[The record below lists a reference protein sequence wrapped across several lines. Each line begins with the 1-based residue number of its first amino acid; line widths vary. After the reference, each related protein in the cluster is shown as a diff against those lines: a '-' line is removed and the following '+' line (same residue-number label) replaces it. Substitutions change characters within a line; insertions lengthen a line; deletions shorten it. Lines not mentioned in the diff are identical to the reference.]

1 VRIGSQRDRSGHER
15 AAWLGSAAVHGAA
28 IVLLVWSHFIEP
40 TRYDFETVAVN
51 LVAAPTVTEA
61 PPAREDD
68 LVVETP
74 DPQPPEPEPEEE
86 VIPDPEETPPPETEP
101 EPEPEPEEPEEQ
113 PDSTPEEPD
122 EEEAQPEPT
131 ESDLEVA
138 EEASAA
144 EVTRRMEGLRR
155 DFPEYYGNIVAQ
167 IDRCLR
173 WRGETRWEAKILFAI
188 SRDGSV
194 TPVDFVERSGSFG
207 FDLAVVAA
215 VDDCAAGR
223 FGPLPDDMETDE
235 LPVLFTIRPPG
246 GDGDTDAASPAAA
259 HPMTR

>member
-1 VRIGSQRDRSGHER
+1 MSVGSKRERSRRER
-15 AAWLGSAAVHGAA
+15 AAWMGSAAVHGAA
-28 IVLLVWSHFIEP
+28 IVLLVWSHFLEP
-40 TRYDFETVAVN
+40 PRYEFETVAVN

-61 PPAREDD
+61 LPAREEE

-74 DPQPPEPEPEEE
+74 DPQPPEPETEEE

-101 EPEPEPEEPEEQ
+101 EPEPDEPEER
-113 PDSTPEEPD
+113 PDSTPEQPQ
-122 EEEAQPEPT
+122 EEETEPQPT

-144 EVTRRMEGLRR
+144 EVTRKMEGLLR
-155 DFPEYYGNIVAQ
+155 DFPEYYGNIQAQ

-173 WRGETRWEAKILFAI
+173 WRGETRWEVTILFTI

-194 TPVDFVERSGSFG
+194 TPVDFVERSGSFA

-215 VDDCAAGR
+215 VDDCAASR
-223 FGPLPDDMETDE
+223 FGPLPDEMETDE
-235 LPVLFTIRPPG
+235 LPVLFNIRPPG
-246 GDGDTDAASPAAA
+246 GDGDADAASSQAA
-259 HPMTR
+259 HPGTR